1 MANGNT
7 PNLVITRTPMRISFA
22 GGGTDLPE
30 FYKVEKGAVL
40 STAIDKYVY
49 VTVKRHG
56 TLHNETYRLNYAETE
71 HAQELDDV
79 KNEIARECLRLVP
92 VEAPLYISTV
102 GDVPASS
109 GLGSSSSFSVGLL
122 NALHAL
128 RGEAVS
134 PAQLLDEAVTVE
146 IDMLG
151 HPIGKQDQA
160 AAAYGGFNCFR
171 FDTDGTVQLEPHSPL
186 QTNFANLFDHFQMF
200 WTGISRDSASVL
212 EEQKR
217 NTPGQ
222 MDHLRQMC
230 DQAEQLNKR
239 VRKDLNIESFGQTL
253 DQGWQL
259 KRSLA
264 SNITNNTIDAW
275 YQAALDAGAIGGK
288 ICGAGGGGFLL
299 FVTPLEHHENVRRAL
314 SDLKELPLNYEP
326 RGSVRLLVN

>member
-1 MANGNT
+1 MANGNF
-7 PNLVITRTPMRISFA
+7 PNLVMTRTPLRISFA

-30 FYKVEKGAVL
+30 FYKAEKGAVL

-56 TLHNETYRLNYAETE
+56 ALHNEAYRLNYAETE
-71 HAQELDDV
+71 HTNSLDGI

-92 VEAPLYISTV
+92 VETPLYISTV

-109 GLGSSSSFSVGLL
+109 GLGSSSSFAVGLL

-128 RGEAVS
+128 RGEDVS
-134 PAQLLDEAVTVE
+134 PAQLLDEAANVE
-146 IDMLG
+146 IDMLS

-186 QTNFANLFDHFQMF
+186 QMNFANLFDHFQMF
-200 WTGISRDSASVL
+200 WTGIPRDSATVL
-212 EEQKR
+212 EEQKK
-217 NTPGQ
+217 NTHDH
-222 MDHLRQMC
+222 MDLLRRMC
-230 DQAEQLNKR
+230 GQAERLNNQ
-239 VRKDLNIESFGQTL
+239 VRNNLDIGNFGRAL

-259 KRSLA
+259 KRSL
-264 SNITNNTIDAW
+264 SSTITTDTIDAW
-275 YQAALDAGAIGGK
+275 YQDALDAGAIGGK

-299 FVTPLEHHENVRRAL
+299 FVTPLDRHESVRQAL
-314 SDLKELPLNYEP
+314 SDLKELSPKYEP
-326 RGSVRLLVN
+326 RGSLRLLVN